1 MVNYRTQI
9 KKVASSFELS
19 CIWEDVRNA
28 YWNKKT
34 ISQKMYNK
42 SASEIVSKRKQ
53 LNNQF

>member
-9 KKVASSFELS
+9 KKVVSSFELS

-42 SASEIVSKRKQ
+42 RASEIVSKRKQ